1 MGRGLEGLFA
11 FSKIWGLCLSE
22 VHPTPPLHSRSPR
35 ETLSPGLLVRVPGWG
50 WEDMVRNAGATV
62 EFQGRRPP
70 MARIFSS
77 TRKTVQRP
85 HTHGKKI
92 KGRTSYALHKV
103 STARG
108 GGKGGT
114 IFTTHLLPQNQGMN
128 CICKRHC
135 LSKSLDIQHVG
146 VGGWLGLSRT
156 AAKMGRGRGWTHT
169 QPVKSCA

>member
-1 MGRGLEGLFA
+1 MLEPQWNFKGGGLPWPESSL
-11 FSKIWGLCLSE
+11 
-22 VHPTPPLHSRSPR
+22 P
-35 ETLSPGLLVRVPGWG
+35 
-50 WEDMVRNAGATV
+50 
-62 EFQGRRPP
+62 QGKRCKGH
-70 MARIFSS
+70 
-77 TRKTVQRP
+77 T